1 MTAEPND
8 ISTELSQKDPLTNDH
23 ENKYRLKAA
32 AFLATISGFGF
43 LAGFGGALA
52 AVKKQEPTSFDQG
65 LALRTSKRVNN
76 IYFLNTIKS
85 LQAYSPPPLTTAP
98 IFHQFSYI
106 ANFRL
111 IRTDKTRQNFVV
123 DPIFIN

>member
-1 MTAEPND
+1 MSTISNELCFSLTIPTSYYFKPEWFWGMTAEPND

-52 AVKKQEPTSFDQG
+52 AVKKQEPTSFEQG
-65 LALRTSKRVNN
+65 LAVKTSERVIN
-76 IYFLNTIKS
+76 IVLK
-85 LQAYSPPPLTTAP
+85 
-98 IFHQFSYI
+98 
-106 ANFRL
+106 
-111 IRTDKTRQNFVV
+111 IR
-123 DPIFIN
+123 

>member
-85 LQAYSPPPLTTAP
+85 LKAPENPPHLQLR
-98 IFHQFSYI
+98 QF
-106 ANFRL
+106 
-111 IRTDKTRQNFVV
+111 
-123 DPIFIN
+123 FINLVILLISGL

>member
-32 AFLATISGFGF
+32 AFLATVSGFGF

-65 LALRTSKRVNN
+65 LALRTSKRVN

-85 LQAYSPPPLTTAP
+85 LQAFYSPPPHLQLR
-98 IFHQFSYI
+98 QF
-106 ANFRL
+106 
-111 IRTDKTRQNFVV
+111 
-123 DPIFIN
+123 FINLVILLISGL

>member
-65 LALRTSKRVNN
+65 LALRTSKRVN

-85 LQAYSPPPLTTAP
+85 LQAPEKFTPPPHL
-98 IFHQFSYI
+98 Q
-106 ANFRL
+106 L
-111 IRTDKTRQNFVV
+111 RQC
-123 DPIFIN
+123 FINLVILLISGL